1 MWYPDEATVRL
12 RIQELR
18 REAQQEDLLKL
29 ATAAESASTRTG
41 RRHPVRSAGATGMRW
56 LGERALALADRLD
69 SSQDSSE
76 SFGSPGSIAFR

>member
-18 REAQQEDLLKL
+18 REARQEDLLKL
-29 ATAAESASTRTG
+29 ATAADPASEG
-41 RRHPVRSAGATGMRW
+41 SRRRNSIRSAGATGMRW
-56 LGERALALADRLD
+56 LGERALALSDRLD